1 MIVVGEASGDL
12 HAARLV
18 AALLERDSNLEVFGV
33 AGENLRRLGIRV
45 LLDVSQLTGMG
56 LIELVGNLG
65 NLWRGYQRLRRA
77 LREERPR
84 LLILIDFPEIN
95 LRLARL
101 AKRLDVPVLYYI
113 SPQVWAWRAGRI
125 KDIARVVDHMA
136 VVFPFEVTL
145 YERARVPVTFV
156 GHPLLEVVCAAEA
169 RETTLRRLGL
179 ELGKQTVAL
188 MPGSRRREVAYHLPV
203 MVQAARLL
211 ASQVQIQYV
220 VVRASTVKRS
230 DLEAVLARF
239 EVPMPI
245 AEGNTYDALQASD
258 LVWTASG
265 TATLEAAL
273 MLKPMIIVYRMS
285 WVTYAL
291 ARMLVSVEH
300 IGMVNIIAGAS
311 VVPELIQNDVTP
323 ERIITETRAILEE
336 PGRLQRIMGQLKE
349 LRARLGTPGAA
360 GRVADLALDMM
371 ARRERA
377 GANE

>member
-18 AALLERDSNLEVFGV
+18 AALLERDSSLEVFGV
-33 AGENLRRLGIRV
+33 AGENLRRVGIRV

-56 LIELVGNLG
+56 FIEVVGNLG

-101 AKRLDVPVLYYI
+101 AKRLNVPVLYYI

-125 KDIARVVDHMA
+125 KDIARAVDHMA
-136 VVFPFEVTL
+136 VVFPFEVML
-145 YERARVPVTFV
+145 YERERVPVTFV
-156 GHPLLEVVCAAEA
+156 GHPLLEVVCATEA

-179 ELGKQTVAL
+179 QPGKPTVAL
-188 MPGSRRREVAYHLPV
+188 LPGSRQREVAYHLPV

-211 ASQVQIQYV
+211 ASQIQIQYV

-239 EVPMPI
+239 EVTMPI
-245 AEGNTYDALQASD
+245 AEGDTYDALQASD

-273 MLKPMIIVYRMS
+273 MLRPMIIVYRMS

-291 ARMLVSVEH
+291 ARMLVSVNH

-323 ERIITETRAILEE
+323 ERIVIETRAILEE
-336 PGRLQRIMGQLKE
+336 PERLQRIVGQLKE
-349 LRARLGTPGAA
+349 VRSRLGTPGAA

-371 ARRERA
+371 ARRESA
-377 GANE
+377 GASQ